1 MKRTRLKREN
11 IAVAATQGW
20 HARTIVLLV
29 AISLFFVSSTLGN
42 TNFAG
47 RWYTLAQQLTQAC
60 NYLII
65 ALLLLIL
72 YMFLLKRLQN
82 INILACIL
90 LFCLFMPVFYML
102 MKVKYQALSFISYFL
117 LMVACVCVPYELKI
131 LRTLFI
137 GSVCKIGFV
146 LVVFMLGIAQD
157 NPLTRTQSTGVV
169 LRRAF
174 GFVSPNTLGI
184 AILSAAIFYLML
196 KESRTTIF
204 DLILLLFV
212 SIVVDMYIDSRLFLL
227 VSLLA
232 IIIFFLYKY
241 NAYPKGRLF
250 AFFLSII
257 PIIFLALSWFCV
269 IPLRTINH
277 DLWSQLDTLL
287 AGRLQYAAYA
297 VEQFGVSLFGTQMEY
312 VSRRQNAL
320 TGEQWF
326 GVDNSY
332 MHLILDYGIITAV
345 LFCIFISWLMYRCWQ
360 NRFRVFTI
368 GSVVF
373 LTMALT
379 ENTILAPATS
389 ALFLLAFGF
398 HGAFKRKNS
407 TIIK

>member
-250 AFFLSII
+250 AFFY
-257 PIIFLALSWFCV
+257 
-269 IPLRTINH
+269 
-277 DLWSQLDTLL
+277 Q
-287 AGRLQYAAYA
+287 
-297 VEQFGVSLFGTQMEY
+297 
-312 VSRRQNAL
+312 
-320 TGEQWF
+320 
-326 GVDNSY
+326 
-332 MHLILDYGIITAV
+332 
-345 LFCIFISWLMYRCWQ
+345 
-360 NRFRVFTI
+360 
-368 GSVVF
+368 
-373 LTMALT
+373 
-379 ENTILAPATS
+379 
-389 ALFLLAFGF
+389 LFLSFF
-398 HGAFKRKNS
+398 
-407 TIIK
+407 